1 MCPGPRLSVQ
11 EMVRKALEKSKIYE
25 PLTIFH
31 LLQFP
36 AASRT
41 RTQSLFGSEVLIERE
56 NV

>member
-1 MCPGPRLSVQ
+1 MS
-11 EMVRKALEKSKIYE
+11 KALEKSEIYE